1 MLVIS
6 CVQERD
12 KGCLLSV
19 VSKRV
24 IKDAGYQLWP
34 GGVKDLIICYVQESD
49 KGCWLSV
56 VSKRGI
62 KDAGY
67 HLCPG

>member
-12 KGCLLSV
+12 KGCWLSVGPKRVINGGGYQLCPKRDKRCLLSV

-24 IKDAGYQLWP
+24 IKDAGYQSWP
-34 GGVKDLIICYVQESD
+34 GEC
-49 KGCWLSV
+49 
-56 VSKRGI
+56 
-62 KDAGY
+62 
-67 HLCPG
+67 

>member
-6 CVQERD
+6 C
-12 KGCLLSV
+12 
-19 VSKRV
+19 
-24 IKDAGYQLWP
+24 
-34 GGVKDLIICYVQESD
+34 VQESD

-56 VSKRGI
+56 VSRRVI

-67 HLCPG
+67 QLCSGE